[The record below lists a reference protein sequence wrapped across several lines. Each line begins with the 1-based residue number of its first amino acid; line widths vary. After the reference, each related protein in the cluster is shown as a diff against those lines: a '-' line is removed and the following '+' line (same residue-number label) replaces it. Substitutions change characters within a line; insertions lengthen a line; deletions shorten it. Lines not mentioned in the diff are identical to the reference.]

1 MQTVSVIEPR
11 MVDLLVV
18 EAPAPVPAVRWRLT
32 TRLAFRFFAI
42 YCLLY
47 VLMTQMLPGMLP
59 FPGINYIWP
68 GTFQVLQNGV
78 RWVARSVFGFSG
90 QLVAFGGSGDKA
102 FDWTLAFCLV
112 VSSAILTL
120 LWSVLDRR
128 PAHPA
133 LFKWFRLFLRFAI
146 AGTMASYGLAKA
158 IPNQMPYPGLLRL
171 IEPYGYFSMMGVL
184 WAKIGASP
192 AYEMFTGFVELS
204 AAVLLIIPRLTLA
217 GALLSLVA
225 SVQIFVLNMTYDV
238 PVKLFSLHLIVMSLV
253 LLAPDMKR
261 LFQLLVLDRPAP
273 ASAHQP
279 IFRRRL
285 AQRILIVAQLALGG
299 WIVWSNYSQSMEG
312 YRTFGAGAPRPPLYG
327 LWEIE
332 RMTINGVERSPLI
345 TDYDRWRRIVI
356 QRATGISFQRM
367 DDTILGYG
375 AKTADDQKTIT
386 LLAAPNT
393 PSPGTLR
400 VERPAE
406 DRLVLEGD
414 VGGKKIRMEA
424 KKNDLSSYRLLQGRF
439 RWIQEVPFNR

>member
-1 MQTVSVIEPR
+1 MQTVIDIEPG
-11 MVDLLVV
+11 LVELPV
-18 EAPAPVPAVRWRLT
+18 VVAPAPAPAVRWRLG

-59 FPGINYIWP
+59 IPGINYVFP
-68 GTFQVLQNGV
+68 GSFEMLQNGV
-78 RWVARSVFGFSG
+78 RWVARSVFGFGG
-90 QLVAFGGSGDKA
+90 QLAAFGGSGDKA
-102 FDWTLAFCLV
+102 YDWTLAFCLLV
-112 VSSAILTL
+112 GTAILTIV
-120 LWSVLDRR
+120 WSLLDRR

-133 LFKWFRLFLRFAI
+133 LFKWFRLFLRFAL

-158 IPNQMPYPGLLRL
+158 IPTQMSYPSLLRL

-192 AYEMFTGFVELS
+192 AYEMFTGFVELT
-204 AAVLLIIPRLTLA
+204 AAILLIVPRLTLP
-217 GALLSLVA
+217 GALISLAA

-238 PVKLFSLHLIVMSLV
+238 PVKLFSLHLVVMSLV

-261 LFQLLVLDRPAP
+261 LFLLVLGRPVP

-279 IFRRRL
+279 MFRRRL

-327 LWEIE
+327 LWDIE
-332 RMTINGVERSPLI
+332 RMTIDGIERSPLI
-345 TDYDRWRRIVI
+345 TDYDRWRRVVI
-356 QRATGISFQRM
+356 QRATSISFQRM

-375 AKTADDQKTIT
+375 ARIGDDQKTIT
-386 LLAAPNT
+386 LLGAPNT
-393 PSPGTLR
+393 PSPGALR

-406 DRLVLEGD
+406 DRLMLEGD
-414 VGGKKIRMEA
+414 VGGKKVRIEA
-424 KKNDLSSYRLLQGRF
+424 RKNDLSNYRLLQSRF
-439 RWIQEVPFNR
+439 RWIQEFPFNR